1 MQTLPTRA
9 FVRVDA
15 ILKVDF
21 DLTSQQRATRPTVV
35 KAPRRVTDHY
45 LQPSFSPHIQD
56 FLDECGYSD
65 K

>member
-21 DLTSQQRATRPTVV
+21 DLTSQQRALRPTVV
-35 KAPRRVTDHY
+35 TAPRRVTD
-45 LQPSFSPHIQD
+45 LQPQLSFSPHIQE
-56 FLDECGYSD
+56 FLDECGYTD